1 MTTEELE
8 QEIRTEL
15 EAIQSKLDEIERELE
30 TLNNIVF
37 ENAQSANN
45 IKSDM

>member
-30 TLNNIVF
+30 TLNNIVS